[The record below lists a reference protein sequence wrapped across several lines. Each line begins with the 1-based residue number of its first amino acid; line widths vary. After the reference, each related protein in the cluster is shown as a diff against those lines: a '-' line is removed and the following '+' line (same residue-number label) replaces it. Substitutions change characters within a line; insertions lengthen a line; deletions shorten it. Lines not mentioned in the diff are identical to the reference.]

1 VNERQLGI
9 DKIKKRERK
18 EDVFVRDP
26 LKRYLEVRGWKVK
39 IIHGGKFQY
48 GLPDLYATHKR
59 YGPRWIECKLPR
71 MQGSQFTKAQL
82 EWLPIMDANGSPVWV
97 LTAANEHEYKKLF
110 KKSNLTEMMLMT
122 I

>member
-1 VNERQLGI
+1 
-9 DKIKKRERK
+9 
-18 EDVFVRDP
+18 
-26 LKRYLEVRGWKVK
+26 
-39 IIHGGKFQY
+39 
-48 GLPDLYATHKR
+48 
-59 YGPRWIECKLPR
+59 